1 MTYRLIKTETGCGKA
16 KQELIRMMKVNVRQT
31 PWVDLTKVYGMTAN
45 NIRDFKLEQQ
55 PSISLDKLIKH
66 LRDFGS
72 TVTITVD
79 GLVMPVGD

>member
-1 MTYRLIKTETGCGKA
+1 MSFTPGSPNGCNKA
-16 KQELIRMMKVNVRQT
+16 KQEMIKMMQVNVTKARG
-31 PWVDLTKVYGMTAN
+31 PDLTSVYGMTAN
-45 NIRDFKLEQQ
+45 NVRDFKLKQQ

-79 GLVMPVGD
+79 GLELPVGD